1 MSLLLK
7 TVTGGVTRNQ
17 PQGNASIDWENP
29 LTKGLV
35 FDMTASVGPIN
46 IVKNVM
52 ATSTTG
58 MSTLPSTGG
67 LGYKVT
73 QSAGNCIFFSNQT
86 ALLNSFPFSLL
97 FIADTVAEANR
108 KFVFQHGQ
116 DTGSAAARV
125 WVLFNGT
132 ATAGSHSDAS
142 GKLYLYTIDTSLNQ
156 TSPAA
161 GGIAGAIITGVHQY
175 GITCDGTTTSYYRD
189 GVLLGTESP
198 TNTNNVWDS
207 SSIVSIGGRSPAL
220 SNTRTYDR
228 SLLHVRVWNGRLLT
242 KTDFLRLFENPWQI
256 YSPRTRDKWITP
268 TISGGPTY
276 TLTASTGTFTLTGNT
291 TGLQASRNIS
301 TNVGTF
307 TLTGN
312 ATGLQTGR
320 NIAASVGTFTLT
332 GNAANLVYT
341 PSGGATYTLTA
352 TSGSFS
358 LTGNNASLVA
368 SRKIATTVGTFTLNG
383 ISNAFLLQHTIAPSV
398 GSFVLNGNTTNL
410 KVSRQLALSTGTF
423 TLTGNSVT
431 FTAGSAFAFS
441 KYNRQ
446 ILDLGGI
453 IIMLGNSG
461 LDSWGTATRPTS
473 PKKGTAGLNLQLSA
487 IEIYD
492 GNSWKSVSV
501 I

>member
-58 MSTLPSTGG
+58 MSTLPSKGG

-132 ATAGSHSDAS
+132 ATGGSSSDSS
-142 GKLYLYTIDTSLNQ
+142 GKLYLYTIDASLGQN
-156 TSPAA
+156 SPSA
-161 GGIAGAIITGVHQY
+161 GGIAGAIISGVHSY

-189 GVLLGTESP
+189 GKLLGTESP
-198 TNTNNVWDS
+198 TNTNNVWTS
-207 SSIVSIGGRSPAL
+207 LGIISVNGASPNLA
-220 SNTRTYDR
+220 NVRPYDR
-228 SLLHVRVWNGRLLT
+228 SMILTRMWNGRLLT
-242 KTDFLRLFENPWQI
+242 ERDYLMLAENPWQI

-268 TISGGPTY
+268 TIAAGGDVTVTPSALSL
-276 TLTASTGTFTLTGNT
+276 TLTGQTPVVNGTGLVQPTAQALTLAQQAPVVSGNALVQPTALGLSLTQQTPTENGAATVQPSAQPLTFTLRSPSVITDG
-291 TGLQASRNIS
+291 S
-301 TNVGTF
+301 TVV
-307 TLTGN
+307 
-312 ATGLQTGR
+312 
-320 NIAASVGTFTLT
+320 SVT
-332 GNAANLVYT
+332 NL
-341 PSGGATYTLTA
+341 SL
-352 TSGSFS
+352 S
-358 LTGNNASLVA
+358 LTQYGPGMRGDGVATPTLIQIIASL
-368 SRKIATTVGTFTLNG
+368 R
-383 ISNAFLLQHTIAPSV
+383 APSV
-398 GSFVLNGNTTNL
+398 LVNIGVMSIERAHDVYVRRTLNENLNT
-410 KVSRQLALSTGTF
+410 KR
-423 TLTGNSVT
+423 
-431 FTAGSAFAFS
+431 
-441 KYNRQ
+441 
-446 ILDLGGI
+446 
-453 IIMLGNSG
+453 SG
-461 LDSWGTATRPTS
+461 DF
-473 PKKGTAGLNLQLSA
+473 
-487 IEIYD
+487 
-492 GNSWKSVSV
+492 SVS
-501 I
+501 ILRR